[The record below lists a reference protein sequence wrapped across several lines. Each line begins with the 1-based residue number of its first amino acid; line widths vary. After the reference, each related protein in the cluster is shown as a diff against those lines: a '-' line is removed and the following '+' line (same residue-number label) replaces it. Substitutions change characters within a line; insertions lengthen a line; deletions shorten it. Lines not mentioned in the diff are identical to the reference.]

1 MPKPLLCL
9 LASLLLA
16 VLPAH
21 ADPAAKPAAAKP
33 AVAKSAAA
41 AKKSA
46 EPPLA
51 ANAERLNHGRFDE
64 VVVYHPTGT
73 PTSVVLFLSGDGGW
87 NLGVIDMAQMLVQKG
102 AMVVGIN
109 TPRFLKVMEQDAGKC
124 EFPDGDLENLSHW
137 VQAYYK
143 LPTYLTPILVGYS
156 SGATLAY
163 ASLVQAPRDTFGGA
177 LVLGFCPDLDL
188 HKPICKAD
196 SALEFNPRQDG
207 KGVDF
212 LPAKK
217 LDNPIKVMQGA
228 VDQVCLA
235 APTQAFMAQVPNAEV
250 INLDKVG
257 HGYSVTS
264 RWEPQFLKAFD
275 QIQTALK
282 PHEQA
287 PPPASLNGL
296 PVIEVPAKPGS
307 PQTDTFAVFM
317 TGDGGWAG
325 LDQDVSNALAAQ
337 GIPVVGLDS
346 LRYYWTPRTPEGA
359 ATDVDRVIRYYLAQ
373 WGKKRAL
380 LVGYSQGAD
389 VLPFIL
395 NRLPAATRE
404 QVALGAVMG
413 LSDHAVFEFHMGNW
427 VSDAS
432 GGFPTMPEMQKES
445 GVPVLCVY
453 GVDEKDTLCPKLDPS
468 KVHLVGLPG
477 GHHFNGDYE
486 RLAHEIL
493 AQAKLPTTA
502 VAAAAPAQTS
512 AAADGQTQD
521 NSKESPMLT
530 MHVMIAP
537 VLSLIAGILIL
548 VMPRLLNYVIA
559 IYLIAIGVVGL
570 LHL

>member
-1 MPKPLLCL
+1 MLPG
-9 LASLLLA
+9 
-16 VLPAH
+16 VLRCWRCPPCRPPRPTSSAPAG
-21 ADPAAKPAAAKP
+21 
-33 AVAKSAAA
+33 
-41 AKKSA
+41 KKSA

-51 ANAERLNHGRFDE
+51 ANAERLSHGRFSE
-64 VVVYHPTGT
+64 IVAYRPKGT
-73 PTSVVLFLSGDGGW
+73 PTSFVLFLSGDGGW
-87 NLGVIDMAQMLVQKG
+87 NLGVIDMAQLLVQKG

-109 TPRFLKVMEQDAGKC
+109 TPRFLKVMDDDAAKC

-143 LPTYLTPILVGYS
+143 LPTYLSPLLVGYS

-163 ASLVQAPRDTFGGA
+163 ATLVQAPRDTFGGA
-177 LVLGFCPDLDL
+177 MVLGFCPDLDL
-188 HKPICKAD
+188 HKPMCKAD
-196 SALEFNPRQDG
+196 SPLEFSPRKDG

-228 VDQVCLA
+228 IDQVCPA
-235 APTQAFMAQVPNAEV
+235 APTQAFMAQVPNTEV

-257 HGYSVTS
+257 HGYSVAS
-264 RWEPQFLKAFD
+264 RWQPQFLQAFD
-275 QIQTALK
+275 QLQAAVK
-282 PHEQA
+282 PHELP

-296 PVIEVPAKPGS
+296 PVIEVPAKAGA
-307 PQTDTFAVFM
+307 PQTDAFAVMM

-325 LDQDVSNALAAQ
+325 LDQDVSSALSAH
-337 GIPVVGLDS
+337 GIPVVALDS
-346 LRYYWTPRTPEGA
+346 LRYYWSPRTPEGVA
-359 ATDVDRVIRYYLAQ
+359 ADLDRLIRYYLTQ
-373 WGKKRAL
+373 WDKKQVL

-389 VLPFIL
+389 VLPFIV
-395 NRLPAATRE
+395 NRLPDATRK

-432 GGFPTMPEMQKES
+432 GGLPTMPEMQKDS
-445 GVPVLCVY
+445 GVPMLCIY
-453 GVDEKDTLCPKLDPS
+453 GVDEKDSLCPKLDPA
-468 KVHLVGLPG
+468 KVHLVQMPG

-486 RLAHEIL
+486 RLANEVL
-493 AQAKLPTTA
+493 AQAKLP
-502 VAAAAPAQTS
+502 AAAGPAQTS
-512 AAADGQTQD
+512 TAASGPTQD
-521 NSKESPMLT
+521 NQKENPMLT

-548 VMPRLLNYVIA
+548 VMPKLLNYIIA

-570 LHL
+570 LHH